1 MKAYELRGKLIEKIQ
16 QVVLWSAQRF
26 FGLELRKH
34 NRHFGTAS
42 DDILF
47 NSAIENYI
55 TPLET
60 NGLPI
65 RKTDTSNEYTVNY
78 LYNPFALLVRGY
90 KAAMCSYDPWC
101 KVVTI
106 FVDDFF
112 MELEPVV
119 QDFIIEHEIGH
130 VVMNHYCMSALGRD
144 INQELEADK
153 YALGVV
159 GKDNACASLASLHCL
174 VKNKKSRKELVER
187 IERLEVI

>member
-1 MKAYELRGKLIEKIQ
+1 MKAYELKGKLTEKIQ
-16 QVVLWSAQRF
+16 QVALWSAQRF
-26 FGLELRKH
+26 YGLELRKY
-34 NRHFGTAS
+34 NRHFGTTS

-65 RKTDTSNEYTVNY
+65 RKTNTSNEYTVNY
-78 LYNPFALLVRGY
+78 LYNPFALLLRGY

-112 MELEPVV
+112 IGLEPVV

-130 VVMNHYCMSALGRD
+130 VVMSHYCMSALDRD
-144 INQELEADK
+144 INQEFEADN

-159 GKDNACASLASLHCL
+159 GKDNAYASLTSLCRL
-174 VKNKKSRKELVER
+174 VKNRKSRKEINKR